1 VPKKFIRS
9 TEPLLPPIF
18 TPEEIL
24 FFKWLAGFVDG
35 DGYFGHYEK
44 RNQTSLDIA
53 QASWNLHLLE
63 QLREKF
69 GGSLTKLNRGE
80 KSNTYNYRLA
90 KKDNLIQL
98 LHGVNGYIRTTS
110 RTVQFKKFCNLYNI
124 TYIEPNVLT
133 PDDPYLAGMF
143 DADGCIN
150 LYHTGLNKGRGL
162 TIRMSAK
169 YKSDIEC
176 YKTLYNGGITT
187 STTKDCSEWNI
198 GAQKNVLFAQEY
210 LVKYVK
216 SNKSIRLK
224 LVPLFYEL
232 KEIKAYQLDSP
243 LYGNWQQFVEDWY
256 NNGADFYR
264 KDCTGRPYT
273 QEARQ
278 LRALKDDLDE

>member
-1 VPKKFIRS
+1 VAKKFVRS
-9 TEPLLPPIF
+9 TEPLIPPIF

-24 FFKWLAGFVDG
+24 FYKWLGGFVDG

-44 RNQTSLDIA
+44 RNETSLNIS

-69 GGSLTKLNRGE
+69 GGSLMKVNKGE
-80 KSNTYNYRLA
+80 KSNAYLYRLA
-90 KKDNLIQL
+90 KRDNLIEL
-98 LHGVNGYIRTTS
+98 LHGVNGYIRATS

-150 LYHTGLNKGRGL
+150 LYHNGLNRRRRL
-162 TIRMSAK
+162 RIRMSAK

-176 YKTLYNGGITT
+176 YKTIYNGNIST
-187 STTKDCSEWNI
+187 STTQNCSDWQI
-198 GAQKNVLFAQEY
+198 SAQEDILFAQGS
-210 LVKYVK
+210 LVKYVR
-216 SNKSIRLK
+216 SNKLIRLK

-232 KEIKAYQLDSP
+232 KEIKAYRLDSP
-243 LYGNWQQFVEDWY
+243 LYKNWQQFVEDWY
-256 NNGADFYR
+256 NNGADIYR

-278 LRALKDDLDE
+278 LRALKDDLNE